1 MWLWVM
7 KNAVR
12 PQNLFATCYRAAV
25 LCEWRLVGFALSD
38 CIEKS
43 RVFEVALNLEKGRGA
58 VSEIEKKEIQILF
71 IEGRFYSGNNK
82 LFVKKIR
89 QRFPNLIIVLL
100 AWKSMAKDR
109 GVFNL
114 VFSLK
119 NDIQQL
125 EEAVLKLV
133 RHIQV
138 VPHSKKATSSDLYS
152 LTQREVQVA
161 GWVVT
166 GVNSDRIAQEL
177 NISTNTVITHRRN
190 INQKL
195 GVRNVA
201 ELIAMLKPRA

>member
-1 MWLWVM
+1 MRLWDM
-7 KNAVR
+7 KNAGR
-12 PQNLFATCYRAAV
+12 PKNLFTTCYRAAV
-25 LCEWRLVGFALSD
+25 LCEWPLVGYALSD

-43 RVFEVALNLEKGRGA
+43 KVFEVALNLEKGRGA
-58 VSEIEKKEIQILF
+58 VSEMEKKEIQILF

-82 LFVKKIR
+82 LFVKKFR
-89 QRFPNLIIVLL
+89 QRFPNLIMVLL
-100 AWKSMAKDR
+100 AWKPMAKDR

-133 RHIQV
+133 KHIRA
-138 VPHSKKATSSDLYS
+138 VPHSKNASHSDLYS
-152 LTQREVQVA
+152 LTQREIQIA

-166 GVNSDRIAQEL
+166 GVNSDRIAREL

-201 ELIAMLKPRA
+201 ELIAILKPLA

>member
-1 MWLWVM
+1 
-7 KNAVR
+7 
-12 PQNLFATCYRAAV
+12 
-25 LCEWRLVGFALSD
+25 
-38 CIEKS
+38 
-43 RVFEVALNLEKGRGA
+43 
-58 VSEIEKKEIQILF
+58 
-71 IEGRFYSGNNK
+71 
-82 LFVKKIR
+82 
-89 QRFPNLIIVLL
+89 
-100 AWKSMAKDR
+100 MAKDR

-133 RHIQV
+133 KHIRA
-138 VPHSKKATSSDLYS
+138 VPHSKNASHSDLYS
-152 LTQREVQVA
+152 LTQREIQIA

-166 GVNSDRIAQEL
+166 GINSDRIAREL

-201 ELIAMLKPRA
+201 ELIAILKPLA